1 MFRISALSK
10 YKDLNGNPKLY
21 YVLGIS
27 SFISIISFF
36 FYKNFFIAL
45 VLLISG
51 IVSFI
56 VLSRKPKSVI
66 IEMNDEVIKYD
77 EMETKWEKCIG
88 WAMVDLEGMTE
99 IIIQTSDVTQQFL
112 YFYFK
117 ENQPGIKDFI
127 IAITDNI
134 PYLPKIQQK
143 NVVHEFLRVLG
154 LV

>member
-1 MFRISALSK
+1 MFKINATSK
-10 YKDLNGNPKLY
+10 YKDLNDSPKLY

-27 SFISIISFF
+27 SFISIASFL

-56 VLSRKPKSVI
+56 VLSRKPKNI
-66 IEMNDEVIKYD
+66 LIEMTDDCLKYD
-77 EMETKWEKCIG
+77 GIETKWEGCVG
-88 WAMVDLEGMTE
+88 WTMVDLGDVTE
-99 IIIQTSDVTQQFL
+99 IIIQTTDVTQQFL

-117 ENQPGIKDFI
+117 ENQTGVKEFI
-127 IAITDNI
+127 IYITKNI
-134 PYLPKIQQK
+134 PYLPKIQEK
-143 NVVHEFLRVLG
+143 NVVHQFLRVLG